1 MMASNGNHL
10 MGLGSG
16 FYINNDRNKRDY
28 AFVFKQSIY
37 VWPKITGF
45 PNIFIKEGFECLC
58 IAGG

>member
-28 AFVFKQSIY
+28 AFVFK
-37 VWPKITGF
+37 
-45 PNIFIKEGFECLC
+45 
-58 IAGG
+58 